1 MIRTLVEIFGYYC
14 GGCIAS
20 NVFMSILSI
29 VYAPASITN
38 GNKNPWKLAYH
49 LSDVKYEVASLFLSA
64 AIIAFMEDFTIAG
77 VFMITASILCGY
89 GIPVIMRSVI
99 ASIGVNLTM
108 RNSLRMNYS
117 RYYIF
122 PEKAVFA
129 ISTQECLIGLCTIL
143 AFTWDTLSIPLYMVI
158 SVFLIFLSIWIA
170 LAKYVIFDSI

>member
-20 NVFMSILSI
+20 NIFMSILSI
-29 VYAPASITN
+29 VYAPASIMN

-108 RNSLRMNYS
+108 RNPMKRIYS
-117 RYYIF
+117 RHYIF
-122 PEKAVFA
+122 PEKAVAA
-129 ISTQECLIGLCTIL
+129 ISIQECLVGLCVVL
-143 AFTWDTLSIPLYMVI
+143 AFTWNDYMIPLYMVI
-158 SVFLIFLSIWIA
+158 GVFLIFLSIWIV
-170 LAKYVIFDSI
+170 LAKYIIFDRI